1 MPRCSCGREV
11 AYLFSLPDR
20 GPDWRGCAECVRRR
34 RHPDGPSTAG
44 LVTRQKRQPRKGK
57 K

>member
-11 AYLFSLPDR
+11 AYLFSLPGSDPTAR
-20 GPDWRGCAECVRRR
+20 LCAECVRRR

-44 LVTRQKRQPRKGK
+44 LVTRQKRQPRKGEK
-57 K
+57 

>member
-11 AYLFSLPDR
+11 AYLFSLPGSDPTAR
-20 GPDWRGCAECVRRR
+20 LCAECVRRR